1 MNAIEYVPM
10 QVSMSVHKP
19 EKQAHK
25 PVAVQTGTVLYGKAE
40 PGLVPEGWHLAE
52 LIDVRRFANAFG
64 ERAGLVFSISTGS
77 HAGHEI
83 MESAAL
89 SSSPR
94 GKLAELLR
102 GLGGGADPSLLTATD
117 MVGHQCRIAVRHEQ
131 GRTGRVYAAITHTT
145 PT

>member
-10 QVSMSVHKP
+10 QVSMSVHKA

-25 PVAVQTGTVLYGKAE
+25 PVAVQNGSVLYGKAE

-64 ERAGLVFSISTGS
+64 ERAGLVFSISTGG

-94 GKLAELLR
+94 VSSILIQVAQR
-102 GLGGGADPSLLTATD
+102 N
-117 MVGHQCRIAVRHEQ
+117 
-131 GRTGRVYAAITHTT
+131 TT
-145 PT
+145 TIILFPMSSR